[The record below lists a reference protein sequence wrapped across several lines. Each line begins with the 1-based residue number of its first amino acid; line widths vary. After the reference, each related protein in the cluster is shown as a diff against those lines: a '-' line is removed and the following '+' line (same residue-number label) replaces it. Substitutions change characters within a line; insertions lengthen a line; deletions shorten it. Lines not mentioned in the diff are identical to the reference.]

1 MPADRQA
8 LECRTLSNRQFLN
21 LSYPYKVWLT
31 TVLASPFVL
40 MACFG
45 IYNSAPLSNLF
56 ETLPL
61 ILIMMLFGLGLSI
74 PALWLYNLLFK
85 ELKDGSVKVIL
96 RKLILALVGAS
107 FIWITFFLFDRDFF
121 KGATLYSLTWPGI
134 YTLVLFVS
142 TFIFRIDRDRT
153 SEM

>member
-1 MPADRQA
+1 M
-8 LECRTLSNRQFLN
+8 
-21 LSYPYKVWLT
+21 V
-31 TVLASPFVL
+31 
-40 MACFG
+40 CFG
-45 IYNSAPLSNLF
+45 IYNSASLSRLI

-61 ILIMMLFGLGLSI
+61 ILMMMVFGLGLSI

-85 ELKDGSVKVIL
+85 ELKAGALKIKI

-107 FIWITFFLFDRDFF
+107 FVWITFFLFDRDFL

-142 TFIFRIDRDRT
+142 TFMFRIHRSDT
-153 SEM
+153 TNEME

>member
-1 MPADRQA
+1 MG
-8 LECRTLSNRQFLN
+8 
-21 LSYPYKVWLT
+21 
-31 TVLASPFVL
+31 
-40 MACFG
+40 CFG
-45 IYNSAPLSNLF
+45 IYNSAKLGSLL

-61 ILIMMLFGLGLSI
+61 ILMMMLFGLGLSI

-85 ELKDGSVKVIL
+85 ELKDGALKVTI

-107 FIWITFFLFDRDFF
+107 FIWITFYLFDRDFF

-142 TFIFRIDRDRT
+142 TFIFRIDRDT
-153 SEM
+153 TNKI

>member
-1 MPADRQA
+1 M
-8 LECRTLSNRQFLN
+8 
-21 LSYPYKVWLT
+21 WLT

-40 MACFG
+40 MGCFG
-45 IYNSAPLSNLF
+45 IYNSAKLGSLL

-61 ILIMMLFGLGLSI
+61 ILMMMLFGLGLSI

-85 ELKDGSVKVIL
+85 ELKDGALKVTI

-107 FIWITFFLFDRDFF
+107 FIWITFYLFDRDFF

-142 TFIFRIDRDRT
+142 TFIFRIDRDT
-153 SEM
+153 TNKI